1 MTIILN
7 KSILLAVFCFIFI
20 ILIPEFL
27 FVYFSLSAKT
37 IGVLA
42 LCSFVTFFGLIFT
55 RIAINKRICLSIIL
69 LYIYI
74 LATSLFIVDPWD
86 LLISL
91 FGLTILLSTSL
102 VLGGLVKSTTLDI
115 IFNSSKAITTLL
127 ILIGFLSFIG
137 VSDFVSYTRLPK
149 NIFPFAEPSY
159 FGLVAGFFSLPI
171 IVLGTASQRFLVV
184 SIFFIFTFIFE
195 SMVFLSYA
203 IIFSIILALFFNF
216 IWVLLTATLFSI
228 LLVLGI
234 AGGYINIDY
243 FLDRLIL
250 DSSSSSMTL
259 LIYVDSWTRLFT
271 NLGSIFGIGV
281 GFNQTS
287 LSVLQDGAF
296 SDEIL
301 GMMNNRVANDK
312 DGSFWM
318 IKLLFDFG
326 LIGIFL
332 LLFYFSKIYKSI
344 KTLFRL
350 RLRGQTPG
358 NKLELIQLLYFWSL
372 VPMFMRGT
380 LYFSPEFLLF
390 LSLIFAEY
398 SVRNHMKQ
406 SSAL

>member
-1 MTIILN
+1 MTTILN
-7 KSILLAVFCFIFI
+7 KPVLAVFCFIFI

-37 IGVLA
+37 VGVLA

-55 RIAINKRICLSIIL
+55 KITINKRICLLIIL

-74 LATSLFIVDPWD
+74 LAISLFVVDPWD

-91 FGLTILLSTSL
+91 FGLTVLLSASL
-102 VLGGLVKSTTLDI
+102 VLGGLVKSATLDVM
-115 IFNSSKAITTLL
+115 FNCSKAITIFM
-127 ILIGFLSFIG
+127 ILIGFLSIFSA
-137 VSDFVSYTRLPK
+137 SDFVSYTRLPK
-149 NIFPFAEPSY
+149 SIFPFAEPSY
-159 FGLVAGFFSLPI
+159 FGLVASFFSLPI
-171 IVLGTASQRFLVV
+171 IVLGTASQRFLVL
-184 SIFFIFTFIFE
+184 SMFFIFTFIFE
-195 SMVFLSYA
+195 SMVFLGYA
-203 IIFSIILALFFNF
+203 IM
-216 IWVLLTATLFSI
+216 FSI
-228 LLVLGI
+228 LLALIFDLIRVLVITTLFGFLVALGI
-234 AGGYINIDY
+234 TSGYINIDY
-243 FLDRLIL
+243 FLARLIL

-259 LIYVDSWTRLFT
+259 LIYIDSWSRLFT
-271 NLGSIFGIGV
+271 NFGSIFGTGA

-287 LSVLQDGAF
+287 LSALEDGAF
-296 SDEIL
+296 SYEIL
-301 GMMNNRVANDK
+301 GMMDNRVANDK

-332 LLFYFSKIYKSI
+332 LLFYLSKLYKSI

-350 RLRGQTPG
+350 CLTRRTPG

-380 LYFSPEFLLF
+380 LYFSPESLLF

-398 SVRNHMKQ
+398 SVRNQMRQ
-406 SSAL
+406 NSTL